1 MAGHN
6 PGDNSGQYPN
16 YGNQYSSHDDYPT
29 HSYAEYQQS
38 VKQNQVFASDRKA
51 EEHEL
56 KQRKKKSNRNRLIAV
71 SAMVI
76 VIAGAFGFSLTQDAT
91 VEDNINDGA
100 SGIVDEVNDN
110 INNMGASSDGEAAL
124 AYAREKL
131 DVSHYSESQL
141 REELVNEYGEV
152 YTEDAADYALNN
164 IDADWNAEALEAAES
179 YIRHSH
185 YSYDG
190 LIHQLSSPSSNDYT
204 AEQAR
209 YAADNVEADWYAE
222 ALEAA
227 DSYWSNQNIDLT
239 PEELRDRLTS
249 DTIGRF
255 TEDQV
260 DRALEDLGIAS

>member
-1 MAGHN
+1 
-6 PGDNSGQYPN
+6 
-16 YGNQYSSHDDYPT
+16 
-29 HSYAEYQQS
+29 
-38 VKQNQVFASDRKA
+38 
-51 EEHEL
+51 
-56 KQRKKKSNRNRLIAV
+56 
-71 SAMVI
+71 MVI

-110 INNMGASSDGEAAL
+110 INIMGASSDGEAAL

-190 LIHQLSSPSSNDYT
+190 SFTSSARHPAMITPRSKHATPPITWKLIGTPRLSRQRIPT
-204 AEQAR
+204 GQIR
-209 YAADNVEADWYAE
+209 
-222 ALEAA
+222 
-227 DSYWSNQNIDLT
+227 ILT
-239 PEELRDRLTS
+239 
-249 DTIGRF
+249 
-255 TEDQV
+255 
-260 DRALEDLGIAS
+260 